1 MADLNTTS
9 TLSPEIMTYYEKVF
23 LARSEYEFV
32 LEQGAQKKTHSQNS
46 GRTINFTRYQPLT
59 ITTTPLGEGCNPSLS
74 NINACTVAVTL
85 SEYGNSTQHS
95 KLLTLTSIDDNMKE
109 KVELIGQQMGE
120 TLNRLVRTLSLD
132 SGSSYFPN
140 GHTSANVA
148 AGDTLSASAIR
159 GMVKNLELNY
169 ASPYEDGMFLG
180 KTNPYSKYS
189 LIGDTTWVSAKTYV
203 DTKDLYKGEMG
214 ELYQV
219 RWLLNKDALCEA
231 GDASTAACAVANYST
246 YVHGRDAFGC
256 MRLDGDMPKLFI
268 IPSTQID
275 SANPAGRR
283 TMISWAGTYAAV
295 LLNSS
300 WLVRG
305 RFTAS

>member
-1 MADLNTTS
+1 MADLNTTA

-23 LARSEYEFV
+23 LARAEYEFV
-32 LEQGAQKKTHSQNS
+32 LEQGAQKKSHSQNS

-59 ITTTPLGEGCNPSLS
+59 VTTTPLGEGCNPSLS

-95 KLLTLTSIDDNMKE
+95 KLLSLTSIDENMKE
-109 KVELIGQQMGE
+109 KVELVGQQMGE
-120 TLNRLVRTLSLD
+120 TINRLTRTLALD
-132 SGSSYFPN
+132 SGSAYYAN
-140 GHTSANVA
+140 AHTSANQA
-148 AGDTLSASAIR
+148 AGDVLSASAIR
-159 GMVKNLELNY
+159 GMVKNLELNFAMPY
-169 ASPYEDGMFLG
+169 ADGMFLG

-189 LIGDTTWVSAKTYV
+189 LLGDTAWLNAKTYSDV
-203 DTKDLYKGEMG
+203 KDLYRGEMG

-231 GDASTAACAVANYST
+231 GDASTAACAVAAYST
-246 YVHGRDAFGC
+246 YVHGKDAFGSFK
-256 MRLDGDMPKLFI
+256 LDGDMPKLYI
-268 IPSTQID
+268 IPSSQID

-300 WLVRG
+300 WIVRG
-305 RFTAS
+305 KFTAS

>member
-23 LARSEYEFV
+23 LARAEYELV
-32 LEQGAQKKTHSQNS
+32 LDSGAQKKTHSKNS
-46 GRTINFTRYQPLT
+46 GRTINFTRYTPLT

-85 SEYGNSTQHS
+85 SEYGQSTQHS
-95 KLLTLTSIDDNMKE
+95 KLLSLVSIDENMKE
-109 KVELIGQQMGE
+109 KVELVGQQMGE
-120 TLNRLVRTLSLD
+120 TLNRLTRTLALD
-132 SGSSYFPN
+132 SGSAYYANS
-140 GHTSANVA
+140 HTSADQA

-169 ASPYEDGMFLG
+169 ATPYSDGMFIG

-189 LIGDTTWVSAKTYV
+189 LLGDTAWLNAKTYSDV
-203 DTKDLYKGEMG
+203 KDLYRGEMG

-219 RWLLNKDALCEA
+219 RWLLNKDALCEN
-231 GDASTAACAVANYST
+231 GDSSTAACAVAVYST
-246 YVHGRDAFGC
+246 YVHGKDAFGT
-256 MRLDGDMPKLFI
+256 MKLAGDMPKLYI
-268 IPSTQID
+268 IPSSNID

-283 TMISWAGTYAAV
+283 TMISWAGTYAAT

-300 WLVRG
+300 WIVRG
-305 RFTAS
+305 KFTAS